1 VLKGKIMD
9 IQTINY
15 LANLSKL
22 NFTPDESEKMSK
34 DMSNIIELMDT
45 VREIDITF
53 DPKKDNKNVYLPD
66 LREDVKYDSFSRDK
80 ITANASATNGYF
92 TVPKVVE

>member
-1 VLKGKIMD
+1 MD

-15 LANLSKL
+15 LSELSKL
-22 NFTPDESEKMSK
+22 NFTPEEAEKMAK
-34 DMSNIIELMDT
+34 DMTNIIDVMDT

-53 DPKKDNKNVYLPD
+53 DPLKDNKNIYLNN
-66 LREDVKYDSFSRDK
+66 LREDVKYDSFSREAV
-80 ITANASATNGYF
+80 TANAVSTNGYF